1 MFMNNLADFAVL
13 CVDDEVEIINALKS
27 CLRREPYTKMFAES
41 GEQALTLLHESQNN
55 ARIIVIV
62 TDIQMPG
69 MNGTELINRVKTSFP
84 DTICMLVSGANNIN
98 EFIKDGDTA
107 HIYNTITKPIDIP
120 LFKKTIND
128 AIDYYRNTAIPR
140 YRS

>member
-1 MFMNNLADFAVL
+1 
-13 CVDDEVEIINALKS
+13 
-27 CLRREPYTKMFAES
+27 
-41 GEQALTLLHESQNN
+41 
-55 ARIIVIV
+55 
-62 TDIQMPG
+62 
-69 MNGTELINRVKTSFP
+69 
-84 DTICMLVSGANNIN
+84 MLVSGANNIN

>member
-1 MFMNNLADFAVL
+1 ML
-13 CVDDEVEIINALKS
+13 
-27 CLRREPYTKMFAES
+27 
-41 GEQALTLLHESQNN
+41 
-55 ARIIVIV
+55 

-69 MNGTELINRVKTSFP
+69 MNGTELIKRVKTSFP